1 MASNIDSRQLITW
14 FTDSMVALCLVQ
26 ASGTTT
32 TTVQLATSMA
42 SMATADTGLTAQE
55 KSILT
60 AISSGLSRAATQPS
74 SSIHAVL

>member
-1 MASNIDSRQLITW
+1 MASNLTPAQLLSW
-14 FTDSMVALCLVQ
+14 FTDSVVALCLVQ

-32 TTVQLATSMA
+32 TTVQLATSLA
-42 SMATADTGLTAQE
+42 SMATADTGLTVQE

-74 SSIHAVL
+74 SSIKALL